1 MKIFK
6 KYSKRNLIPLDN
18 FITNVLYDKRFGYYT
33 SKNPFGKK
41 GDFIT
46 SPGISKLFSEIISI
60 WIVATW
66 KTIGEPKNLNIV
78 ELGPGDGSF
87 IKVLLDVSKKFP
99 KFNSSKNVY
108 LYEKSEF
115 LRQIQKRKLKKE
127 NVQWLKNFKKIKKG
141 PVIFFGNE
149 FLDAIPIKQFK
160 REKNSFFEKY
170 YTLNDD
176 NKISEIFKPAKKN
189 DIKLIRSFMT
199 LKNLTF
205 IELPKI
211 GFNELKNIID
221 AINKLGGCILIIDY
235 GYLKTNNIN
244 TLQSVINNK
253 KNHILKNLGKAD
265 ITAHVNFTLLKEF
278 FLKHKFQVNKIISQ
292 KEFLKNMGILERA
305 ETVAKKMNFKDKADL
320 YLRLKR
326 LLSPKLMGELFKVI
340 VASKFKV

>member
-1 MKIFK
+1 
-6 KYSKRNLIPLDN
+6 
-18 FITNVLYDKRFGYYT
+18 
-33 SKNPFGKK
+33 
-41 GDFIT
+41 
-46 SPGISKLFSEIISI
+46 
-60 WIVATW
+60 
-66 KTIGEPKNLNIV
+66 
-78 ELGPGDGSF
+78 
-87 IKVLLDVSKKFP
+87 
-99 KFNSSKNVY
+99 
-108 LYEKSEF
+108 
-115 LRQIQKRKLKKE
+115 
-127 NVQWLKNFKKIKKG
+127 
-141 PVIFFGNE
+141 
-149 FLDAIPIKQFK
+149 
-160 REKNSFFEKY
+160 
-170 YTLNDD
+170 
-176 NKISEIFKPAKKN
+176 
-189 DIKLIRSFMT
+189 MT